1 MAVFHWLSM
10 LMFSIESSMKFL
22 KSSVP
27 DCLCVI
33 KLSIISFSWVMI
45 RLISSWI
52 FPWIMCSVLL

>member
-10 LMFSIESSMKFL
+10 LIFSIDSSMKFL

-27 DCLCVI
+27 DCLCVM

>member
-1 MAVFHWLSM
+1 MAVFHWLSK

-27 DCLCVI
+27 DCLCVM
-33 KLSIISFSWVMI
+33 KLSNVSFSWEMI

-52 FPWIMCSVLL
+52 FAWILCSEAL

>member
-10 LMFSIESSMKFL
+10 LIFSIESSMKFL

-27 DCLCVI
+27 DCLCVM

-52 FPWIMCSVLL
+52 FAWIWCSELL